1 MYAKPKLP
9 MKKRTILILTILAAG
24 LLMWKWLACGY
35 NPDKPTEFYPIFSR
49 QTKRVKY
56 EAFVVSNA
64 PCDTGELRKVVEKYN
79 FEIWSL
85 DTLKKYKALERIFYK
100 ETKYMTK
107 DFREGDEYNPIFDN
121 WDNVKDFR
129 NHAKDILIQSRYYL
143 DGINGKKYYR
153 IWINGDYD
161 DRMDDMY
168 MNRIEESFY
177 DLGSFYREKRKIY
190 DTH

>member
-35 NPDKPTEFYPIFSR
+35 NPCKPTEFYPILSR
-49 QTKRVKY
+49 QTERVKY

-64 PCDTGELRKVVEKYN
+64 PCDTSKLRKVVEKYN
-79 FEIWSL
+79 FETWSL

-107 DFREGDEYNPIFDN
+107 DFREGDEYTPIFDN

-143 DGINGKKYYR
+143 DGINGKN
-153 IWINGDYD
+153 I
-161 DRMDDMY
+161 
-168 MNRIEESFY
+168 IEFGLMGIMTTEWT
-177 DLGSFYREKRKIY
+177 ICI
-190 DTH
+190 

>member
-35 NPDKPTEFYPIFSR
+35 NPDKPTEFYPISSR
-49 QTKRVKY
+49 QTERVKY

-79 FEIWSL
+79 FETWSL

-107 DFREGDEYNPIFDN
+107 DFREGDEYTPIFDN

-143 DGINGKKYYR
+143 DGINGKKHYR

-177 DLGSFYREKRKIY
+177 DLDSFVCAKKKLYGLE
-190 DTH
+190 

>member
-35 NPDKPTEFYPIFSR
+35 NPCKPTEFYPILSR
-49 QTKRVKY
+49 QTERVKY

-64 PCDTGELRKVVEKYN
+64 PCDTSKLRKVVEKYN
-79 FEIWSL
+79 FETWSL

-107 DFREGDEYNPIFDN
+107 DFREGDEYTPIFDN

-177 DLGSFYREKRKIY
+177 DLDSFYREKRKIY